1 MSRKQEI
8 KVEGNGNISAEVVA
22 DSISPEGKRITTYV
36 LEYPRFIHSEF
47 MTHRLFSR
55 NAASSRAI
63 PVTKVI
69 EHMHYNSAEPIH
81 WGKNQ
86 AGMQAKEELEQPYKI
101 RVQQAWAES
110 KFNAIDTASK
120 MSDEGAH
127 KQIVNRILEPF
138 QMIRVVC
145 TATEYDNFFYLRYH
159 ADAQPEI
166 AELARVMWEA
176 MQQSKPELLYPGEWH
191 TPFVN
196 HERDKDGNLHY
207 FVEEISRDDD
217 QSWGMKYEKY
227 LTLEEALKISS
238 SCSAQVSY
246 RKADTSL
253 EKALSIYDKLITMKP
268 CHASPLEH
276 QATPMDMHTWEFE
289 SYESGADWDEGA
301 THCDKNGKLWS
312 GNFKQWVQYRQLI
325 PDNVCNNFVKENEQN
340 GN

>member
-8 KVEGNGNISAEVVA
+8 KVEGKGNVSAEVVA
-22 DSISPEGKRITTYV
+22 DSISPEGKRITTFV
-36 LEYPRFIHSEF
+36 LEFHRFILPEF
-47 MTHRLFSR
+47 NTHRLFSR

-86 AGMQAKEELEQPYKI
+86 AGMQAKEELEQPNKI
-101 RVQQAWAES
+101 RVQQQWTES
-110 KFNAIDTASK
+110 KFNAMDKASEMTA
-120 MSDEGAH
+120 EGAH

-166 AELARVMWEA
+166 AELARVMWEVRE
-176 MQQSKPELLYPGEWH
+176 QSEPELLFPGEWH
-191 TPFVN
+191 VPFVSTVKKQLAVY
-196 HERDKDGNLHY
+196 DSDGNCIGDFVRQY
-207 FVEEISRDDD
+207 FIEDENHNKFI
-217 QSWGMKYEKY
+217 
-227 LTLEEALKISS
+227 LTPEEALKISA
-238 SCSAQVSY
+238 SCCAQVSY

-276 QATPMDMHTWEFE
+276 QATPVDSDKYD
-289 SYESGADWDEGA
+289 SYSPGVLWPEGI
-301 THCDKNGKLWS
+301 THQDRNGYPWS
-312 GNFKQWVQYRQLI
+312 GNFKRWVQYRQLI
-325 PDNVCNNFVKENEQN
+325 PDNVCNNFVKE
-340 GN
+340 

>member
-8 KVEGNGNISAEVVA
+8 KIEGKGNISAEIVA
-22 DSISPEGKRITTYV
+22 DSVSPKGKRITTFV
-36 LEYPRFIHSEF
+36 LEFHRFILPEF
-47 MTHRLFSR
+47 NTHRLFSR

-63 PVTKVI
+63 PVAKVI

-86 AGMQAKEELEQPYKI
+86 AGMQAKEELEQPNKT
-101 RVQQAWAES
+101 RVQQQWVES
-110 KFNAIDTASK
+110 KFNAMDTASE
-120 MSDEGAH
+120 MSAEGAH

-176 MQQSKPELLYPGEWH
+176 REQSEPELLLPGEWH

-196 HERDKDGNLHY
+196 HERDADGNLSY
-207 FVEEISRDDD
+207 FAEDISLDEA
-217 QSWGMKYEKY
+217 QSYKH
-227 LTLEEALKISS
+227 LTLDEALKISS
-238 SCSAQVSY
+238 SCCAQVSY
-246 RKADTSL
+246 RKADVSL

-276 QATPMDMHTWEFE
+276 QATPVNGEIWP
-289 SYESGADWDEGA
+289 EGV
-301 THCDKNGKLWS
+301 THQDCNGYPWS

-325 PDNVCNNFVKENEQN
+325 PDNVCNNFVKE
-340 GN
+340 